1 MLASMQP
8 EPDDLDLT
16 THTLRPGADFLQ
28 FAVAFAQM
36 DLERLR
42 QGDWLNLREEFE
54 ASLGRTSFI
63 GASGN
68 CILAYPTAPTML
80 WDTTRAEDF
89 PLPQDYTAHDFQK
102 LQTTLLPHLQ
112 NEAAETT
119 PVGTM
124 YTLAYQWVMHGLN
137 RSTPGRR
144 QRIAIGVT
152 AECFLYMLEWLLDQ
166 EPPGRILTCPEC
178 GTLFYRFKHQAY
190 CSRKCGNR
198 LTVRNFRARQAAGL
212 PCVCLSTGKQPR

>member
-1 MLASMQP
+1 MQP
-8 EPDDLDLT
+8 EPEDIDIT
-16 THTLRPGADFLQ
+16 THTLRSGADFLQ

-68 CILAYPTAPTML
+68 CILAHPTDPPML
-80 WDTTRAEDF
+80 PDFRPQDF
-89 PLPQDYTAHDFQK
+89 PLPQDYTAQDFQK
-102 LQTTLLPHLQ
+102 LQTMLLPHLQ
-112 NEAAETT
+112 DESSGSTI
-119 PVGTM
+119 PVGTA
-124 YTLAYQWVMHGLN
+124 YTLAYQWVMHGLD

-144 QRIAIGVT
+144 QLIVSGVT
-152 AECFLYMLEWLLDQ
+152 SECFLRILTWLLEQ
-166 EPPGRILTCPEC
+166 EPPGRILACPEC
-178 GTLFYRFKHQAY
+178 RTLFYRFKQQAY

-198 LTVRNFRARQAAGL
+198 LTVRNFRARQAAGSS
-212 PCVCLSTGKQPR
+212 CVCLSTGKQPL